1 MSLFEDDPTELLPYD
16 GSAVLH
22 QWVLGD
28 RSWEEV
34 MGRLVDDIP
43 WEAHTIK
50 MFGKEYPQPRLVA
63 WYGDPG
69 SEYSYSGLK
78 MNVRP
83 WIPPIVDLKVIAESH
98 AGVVFNSVLVNLYR
112 DGNDKVGW
120 HRDNEPELGGT
131 PTIASMS
138 LGAPRRFKFRH
149 LSTGEQVEAVLNP
162 GSLVVM
168 SGLSQ
173 TCWEHEVPRQAAV
186 KEPRINLTFRQ
197 VRPG

>member
-1 MSLFEDDPTELLPYD
+1 MSLFGDEHKELLPYD
-16 GSAVLH
+16 GSAVFIE
-22 QWVLGD
+22 WALGD
-28 RSWEEV
+28 LSWEAVLQQLIDEV
-34 MGRLVDDIP
+34 P
-43 WEAHTIK
+43 WEAHTIR

-63 WYGDPG
+63 WFGDPG

-83 WIPPIVDLKVIAESH
+83 WTPLISQLREIAQEH

-112 DGNDKVGW
+112 DGNDKVSW
-120 HRDNEPELGGT
+120 HRDNEPELGNT
-131 PTIASMS
+131 PTIGSMS

-149 LSTGEQVEAVLNP
+149 LDSRDVVEVVLPP
-162 GSLVVM
+162 GSMVIM

-173 TCWEHEVPRQAAV
+173 SCWEHEVPRQAAV

-197 VRPG
+197 VRPA

>member
-1 MSLFEDDPTELLPYD
+1 MSLFSDGPRELLPYD
-16 GSAVLH
+16 GSALLYD
-22 QWVLGD
+22 WVLGD
-28 RSWEEV
+28 TKWEDV
-34 MGRLVDDIP
+34 MKELTDQVP

-63 WYGDPG
+63 WFGDPG

-83 WIPPIVDLKVIAESH
+83 WIEPVQALRQIAEQH
-98 AGVVFNSVLVNLYR
+98 AQVVFNSVLVNLYR
-112 DGNDKVGW
+112 DGDDKVSW
-120 HRDNEPELGGT
+120 HRDNEPELGNT
-131 PTIASMS
+131 PTIGSIS

-149 LSTGEQVEAVLNP
+149 LETKEQVEATLEP

-173 TCWEHEVPRQAAV
+173 SCWEHEVPRQ
-186 KEPRINLTFRQ
+186 KSIREPRINLTFRQ